1 MFECCRCGKKSLIW
15 NCDYDTED
23 FGMDEKGIVSF
34 FHCTNEDCNSE
45 IQVTTLFEKDT
56 E

>member
-1 MFECCRCGKKSLIW
+1 MFECFRCGCKSVVW

-23 FGMDEKGIVSF
+23 FGIEEAGIISF
-34 FHCTNEDCNSE
+34 LHCSNEECNTTIE
-45 IQVTTLFEKDT
+45 VTTLFEKDD